1 MERLK
6 AFLAL
11 LPLLP
16 ASAYAQSHPAVLE
29 LFTSQGC
36 SSCPPADKL
45 AANYADRPDVLVLSY
60 HISYWDRL
68 GWKDP
73 FSSDQW
79 TARQQEY
86 VQKLNLR
93 NAYTPQAVIQG
104 KQDVVGSRPSAL
116 ADAIAKAQQ
125 TPDWVN
131 IAMKHDNGKL
141 AITLPESTLGASLVL
156 VGYEKSSSNA
166 VPRGENAGKQLA
178 HRNNVVEFR
187 HLEMWDGHA
196 KTRVEESPNGNGAAV
211 LLQLNDG
218 RIIGADWL

>member
-1 MERLK
+1 MARFK
-6 AFLAL
+6 SFLAL
-11 LPLLP
+11 LSLLP
-16 ASAYAQSHPAVLE
+16 NPAYAQAHPAVLE

-79 TARQQEY
+79 TERQQEY

-93 NAYTPQAVIQG
+93 NAYTPQAIIQG
-104 KQDVVGSRPSAL
+104 QHDVVGSRTSAL
-116 ADAIAKAQQ
+116 ASAINAAQRM
-125 TPDWVN
+125 PEWVN
-131 IAMKHDNGKL
+131 IEVKHENGKL

-166 VPRGENAGKQLA
+166 VPRGENAGLQLA
-178 HRNNVVEFR
+178 HRNNVVELR

-196 KTRVEESPNGNGAAV
+196 KTRIEEPPNGNGAAV